1 MTRGGKLAVW
11 LLGLLVI
18 GLLVTWFLITFKQVE
33 RSVELPPRG
42 EASFNP
48 LYALK
53 QVLRADGQK
62 VQSRQRLQLDQF
74 PLGRH
79 DTVVILGDPRTLTG
93 IERDR
98 LMGFAQTGGHVVLQL
113 PPWNERGNQDGAGV
127 LAGRLPI
134 LSEMREPDCVPFAHS
149 SGAPGSRFCSS
160 PRFSLEPGADAPSVA
175 WSPAQGE
182 YVFAR
187 FPIAAGSVDLLSELK
202 PLTNNALDDPGNAA
216 FARQLLAP
224 NWGKGTIHLIYAAD
238 LPPLWRWLLEHG
250 WRALL
255 PAFLCLLLWLWM
267 RAQRFGP
274 LLPAPQPP
282 RRSLLEHLE
291 ASGEHLLRYGQL
303 AALHRALLTAVHER
317 LRRRDPLAAAQE
329 GDTQASLIAKRTGLS
344 ASDVRSLLDT
354 RPPRDAHDFR
364 QRIARLIDLRKR
376 L

>member
-1 MTRGGKLAVW
+1 MKRGSSVLPW
-11 LLGLLVI
+11 LLGLLFL
-18 GLLVTWFLITFKQVE
+18 GLVAAWFLLTYKKVE
-33 RSVELPPRG
+33 RSVELPPIG

-53 QVLRADGQK
+53 LSLRGAGQQVL
-62 VQSRQRLQLDQF
+62 SRQRLQLDAV
-74 PLGRH
+74 PLGAH
-79 DTVVILGDPRTLTG
+79 DTVVMLGDPRSLGQTDLEG
-93 IERDR
+93 LERFVR
-98 LMGFAQTGGHVVLQL
+98 GGGHLVVGL
-113 PPWNERGNQDGAGV
+113 PEFSESGQGTGAEPLSGF
-127 LAGRLPI
+127 LPI
-134 LSEMREPDCVPFAHS
+134 QPVVTRSSCLLRTTAGQREQSLFC
-149 SGAPGSRFCSS
+149 GAPSFT
-160 PRFSLEPGADAPSVA
+160 LEDDADVA
-175 WSPAQGE
+175 AGLQHPQGH
-182 YVFAR
+182 YLFAR
-187 FPIAAGSVDLLSELK
+187 FRLGEGSVDLLSDMGL
-202 PLTNNALDDPGNAA
+202 LTNDQLADAGNPE
-216 FARQLLAP
+216 FARQLLTP
-224 NWGKGTIHLIYAAD
+224 NWGSGRFHLVYSVD

-250 WRALL
+250 SRALL

-303 AALHRALLTAVHER
+303 AALHRALLTAVQAR
-317 LRRRDPLAAAQE
+317 LRRRDPLAAALE
-329 GDTQASLIAKRTGLS
+329 GEPQASLIAKRTGLP